1 MLGVDRAL
9 LGCVLV
15 LVVMGCDSEE
25 SPSLSID
32 LRTDLV
38 AQVEFDTVR
47 VVLDGARQDT
57 NVDAD
62 TPWIDAVRVAR
73 FEDLSMGTQS
83 LELQLLRDGEVL
95 IRRPTSVQ
103 VLSGINV
110 VTIVVTRSCLSV
122 RCPGADPA
130 QTACLGGQCVDPGCS
145 PENPELCAEPECDVA
160 NTCASMADCAVAR
173 CISGVCAY
181 ASQVGACGDGSSCIP
196 EEGCRVDDPVVPD
209 ASMPD
214 AGTPDASM
222 PDANMPDAGTPICES
237 PPCLLLHYDFEGA
250 VAGPLVDESGNGH
263 HAALIGEPAATTVEG
278 PVGQAWQ
285 FDQNVDEYLSPF
297 EVPAGVAYTLA
308 FWVRIDQV
316 PDECC
321 VQYLIRLEDP
331 SGATF
336 VLSATSPSGRMIT
349 QFHDGSNG
357 SRQIS
362 TFELTSEWHH
372 HVYEIGEGGSFIAHY
387 LDGVEE
393 SRSDWVAL
401 PRAVARIRI
410 GRVGPGSLA
419 ALDEVRFYTGALSE
433 AEIMALATP
442 VP

>member
-1 MLGVDRAL
+1 VVLFFVMPRVDRAL

-15 LVVMGCDSEE
+15 FVAASGCDSE

-47 VVLDGARQDT
+47 VVLGGDRQDT

-62 TPWIDAVRVAR
+62 TPWLDAVRVAR
-73 FEDLSMGTQS
+73 FEDLSIGTQS

-95 IRRPTSVQ
+95 IRRPTSAQ
-103 VLSGINV
+103 LLPGINV
-110 VTIVVTRSCLSV
+110 VTIVVTRSCLNV

-130 QTACLGGQCVDPGCS
+130 QTACLGGQCVNPGCS
-145 PENPELCAEPECDVA
+145 QENPELCAEPECDVA
-160 NTCASMADCAVAR
+160 NACASMADCAEAR

-181 ASQVGACGDGSSCIP
+181 ASQIGACDDGSSCIP
-196 EEGCRVDDPVVPD
+196 EEGCRVNEPAVADASMPDASMPD

-214 AGTPDASM
+214 AGPLLCD
-222 PDANMPDAGTPICES
+222 S

-263 HAALIGEPAATTVEG
+263 DAALIGEPATAVEG

-285 FDQNVDEYLSPF
+285 FDQNVDEYLSSF

-316 PDECC
+316 PGECC
-321 VQYLIRLEDP
+321 VQYLIKLEDP
-331 SGATF
+331 AGATL
-336 VLSATSPSGRMIT
+336 VLSSSSPSGRMVT

-357 SRQIS
+357 SRHLS

-372 HVYEIGEGGSFIAHY
+372 HVYEVGEGGAFIAHY

-393 SRSDWVAL
+393 SRSDWLAL

-410 GRVGPGSLA
+410 GRVGAGGLA
-419 ALDEVRFYTGALSE
+419 TLDEIRFYTGALSE
-433 AEIMALATP
+433 AEIMVLATP